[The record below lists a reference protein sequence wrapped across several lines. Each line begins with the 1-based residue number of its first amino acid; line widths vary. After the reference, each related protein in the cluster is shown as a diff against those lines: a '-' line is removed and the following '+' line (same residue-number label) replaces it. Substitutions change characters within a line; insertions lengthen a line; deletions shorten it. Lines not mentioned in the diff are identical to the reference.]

1 MLILRNIKSFVYN
14 IAFGLVPTEVC
25 VLHGLSKDSVTTF
38 RDSFKQTNVIDNTM
52 MTEFVA
58 QVKQDIGWDELQKT
72 CPTEKEAVCAK
83 NVGTNLIGLSKK
95 KRDALTK
102 YAEWMTTV
110 QVRLY
115 LPNILP

>member
-1 MLILRNIKSFVYN
+1 MT
-14 IAFGLVPTEVC
+14 P
-25 VLHGLSKDSVTTF
+25 VTA
-38 RDSFKQTNVIDNTM
+38 RKLKQANMIDGSI
-52 MTEFVA
+52 MTEFIA
-58 QVKQDIGWDELQKT
+58 LVKQSIGWDELQKT
-72 CPTEKEAVCAK
+72 CPTEKEAACAK